1 MPQNRNSASRLYAF
15 LKSLP
20 GHAENTQILSAW
32 ASALQIEEPDTSR
45 QARLVSERLAAL
57 SKELDLIREGMR
69 HGDFSS
75 HLYTKALAAFDAAF
89 SPMYLSS
96 NWNHVRQQ
104 LKPEHMLALQF
115 CAEILPDEEDEIPQ
129 ADLDEITSLLAEL
142 EELAANSDELPVQLR
157 RLIEN
162 QVTEIRIALASYEIA
177 GAKVLREAVRSSYGE
192 LVEAKDVI
200 AEHKNSP
207 EISKLAE
214 VWRKVNLAADTALKI
229 DGVVQVGHKAWLFIE
244 SVIKG
249 AA

>member
-32 ASALQIEEPDTSR
+32 ASALQIKESDTSR
-45 QARLVSERLAAL
+45 EARLVTERLAAL

-69 HGDFSS
+69 HADFSA
-75 HLYTKALAAFDAAF
+75 HLYTKALTAFDTAF

-96 NWNHVRQQ
+96 TWNHVRQQ

-142 EELAANSDELPVQLR
+142 DELVANSDGLPVQLR
-157 RLIEN
+157 KLIEN
-162 QVTEIRIALASYEIA
+162 QVKEVKVALASYTIA

-192 LVEAKDVI
+192 LVEAKEVI
-200 AEHKNSP
+200 AKHRDSP
-207 EISKLAE
+207 EVSKLAE
-214 VWRKVNLAADTALKI
+214 VWSKVNLAADTALKI
-229 DGVVQVGHKAWLFIE
+229 DGVVQLGHRAWLFIE